1 MLGMKNFKFLILAL
15 SVIALYG
22 CAHPIQIAP
31 NTANIIRVPND
42 LPRIKASVGLI
53 IPTEMTNL
61 QVTTPGGGGDNVRYY
76 PYRDMQAAYEAML
89 ANVFE
94 NVVRVEPSDN
104 RENLIKSGISLTVT
118 PEVITNSGS
127 TGFFTWPPTNFTVDM
142 TSVVKD
148 TSGRVI
154 SNPRVIGN
162 GQAAGFSDFKGDF
175 GIAGRRALEDALKK
189 TQHALLEQRYSAVA
203 SSGVVSAMSTSEAV
217 PTITHGTA
225 AVRLDEL
232 KGLLKKGLI
241 TQDDYDQKKKEVLSH
256 L

>member
-1 MLGMKNFKFLILAL
+1 MKKFKCLILAL

-31 NTANIIRVPND
+31 SPTNITRAPND
-42 LPRIKASVGLI
+42 PPKIKANVGLI
-53 IPTEMTNL
+53 IPTELTNL
-61 QVTTPGGGGDNVRYY
+61 EVTTPGGGGDNVRYY
-76 PYRDMQAAYEAML
+76 PYRDLQAAYEAML
-89 ANVFE
+89 ANVFD

-104 RENLIKSGISLTVT
+104 REDLIKSGISFTVT

-127 TGFFTWPPTNFTVDM
+127 VGFFTWPPTNFTVDM

-175 GIAGRRALEDALKK
+175 GIAGRRALEDALRK
-189 TQHALLEQRYSAVA
+189 TQHALLEQRYSPVA
-203 SSGVVSAMSTSEAV
+203 SSGAFSDMPPSEAG
-217 PTITHGTA
+217 PSTTHETA
-225 AVRLDEL
+225 AARLDEL
-232 KGLLKKGLI
+232 KGLLKRGLI
-241 TQDDYDQKKKEVLSH
+241 TQNDYDLKKKEVLSH